1 MTDEA
6 DPAQEDEAAIAGGE
20 ENLEGVDGEE
30 GEGSFGGKFGKKK
43 LILFAAIGLVVLVGA
58 GAGVYFSGLLG
69 GGGGGEHATAESE
82 EVAEVPAAAAHYL
95 DLDEMV
101 ITLGGVGR
109 KSSFLKMRLSL
120 ELASPED
127 EVRVKA
133 IMPRIIDNFQVFLR
147 ELRIEELQGSQGLYR
162 VKEELLA
169 RVNAATH
176 PTKVRDVLFREMLVQ

>member
-1 MTDEA
+1 MTDQA
-6 DPAQEDEAAIAGGE
+6 DAALEDEEAGAA
-20 ENLEGVDGEE
+20 DEE
-30 GEGSFGGKFGKKK
+30 GDSSDGAEGASSGKKFGKKK
-43 LILFAAIGLVVLVGA
+43 LILFAAIGLVVLLGA
-58 GAGVYFSGLLG
+58 GAGIYFSGLLG
-69 GGGGGEHATAESE
+69 GGDHEKGATAEGGE
-82 EVAEVPAAAAHYL
+82 NAPPVTAHYL

-127 EVRVKA
+127 EIRIKA

-169 RVNAATH
+169 RVNAASY

>member
-1 MTDEA
+1 MFATYPRWWEPLVIEMDYS
-6 DPAQEDEAAIAGGE
+6 
-20 ENLEGVDGEE
+20 NLQQV
-30 GEGSFGGKFGKKK
+30 KW
-43 LILFAAIGLVVLVGA
+43 
-58 GAGVYFSGLLG
+58 
-69 GGGGGEHATAESE
+69 
-82 EVAEVPAAAAHYL
+82 
-95 DLDEMV
+95 

-127 EVRVKA
+127 EIRVKA

-162 VKEELLA
+162 VKEELLT
-169 RVNAATH
+169 RVNSAAH

>member
-1 MTDEA
+1 MTDQA
-6 DPAQEDEAAIAGGE
+6 DAALEDEDAAAAGE
-20 ENLEGVDGEE
+20 DGESSGGAE
-30 GEGSFGGKFGKKK
+30 GESSGKKFGKKK
-43 LILFAAIGLVVLVGA
+43 VILFAAIGLVVLLGA
-58 GAGVYFSGLLG
+58 GAGVYFFGLLG
-69 GGGGGEHATAESE
+69 GGHDEKTASAEGGESE
-82 EVAEVPAAAAHYL
+82 PAAPVTAHYL

-127 EVRVKA
+127 EIRIKA
-133 IMPRIIDNFQVFLR
+133 IMPRIVDNFQVFLR

-169 RVNAATH
+169 RVNAASH

>member
-1 MTDEA
+1 MTDQA
-6 DPAQEDEAAIAGGE
+6 DAALEDEDAAAAGE
-20 ENLEGVDGEE
+20 DGESSGGAE
-30 GEGSFGGKFGKKK
+30 GESSGKKFGKKK
-43 LILFAAIGLVVLVGA
+43 VILFAAIGLVVLLGA

-69 GGGGGEHATAESE
+69 GGHDEKTASAEGAESE
-82 EVAEVPAAAAHYL
+82 PAAPVTAHYL

-127 EVRVKA
+127 EIRIKA
-133 IMPRIIDNFQVFLR
+133 IMPRIVDNFQVFLR

-169 RVNAATH
+169 RVNAASH